1 MKAIYIKPETKIVK
15 VMTEYHLLAG
25 SDIAAGE
32 EYKEDDVVLSRR
44 GGSIWDDEDE
54 EY

>member
-25 SDIAAGE
+25 SDIATGE
-32 EYKEDDVVLSRR
+32 DYQSNDAVLSRG
-44 GGSIWDDEDE
+44 GGSWDDDDE

>member
-1 MKAIYIKPETKIVK
+1 MKKIYQVPTLTVVRVDMTPILADSLPYDDRGTTETS
-15 VMTEYHLLAG
+15 G
-25 SDIAAGE
+25 N
-32 EYKEDDVVLSRR
+32 LSRR

>member
-32 EYKEDDVVLSRR
+32 EYQSGNAVLSR
-44 GGSIWDDEDE
+44 GGSTWDDEDE